1 MPSLIMNGVFHFHDN
16 EHNIFLDN
24 KLFTLSWS
32 YLSSQWWSRP
42 QRWRRLTTTG
52 RCSSFRFAFFTVM
65 TPAKTFF
72 SITIVKI
79 NMIYHHNGDHDHK
92 DDADWQLAA
101 AAAAATEMGVGRETF
116 VPAIKLLT
124 WTWSSHHLWSVAGW
138 LRLENVGKIQAQ
150 FLKLNWA
157 LISLMLLINKGSSK
171 SGERIRSVK
180 MMLVSRIQRE
190 WIQTLIRNF
199 VIFLVDCQRHKPP
212 TCSTFERSILISGPI
227 GHNLDREG

>member
-24 KLFTLSWS
+24 KLLTLSWS

-42 QRWRRLTTTG
+42 QRWRRLTTTS

-72 SITIVKI
+72 EITIVKKI
-79 NMIYHHNGDHDHK
+79 FLYHHNGDHNHK
-92 DDADWQLAA
+92 DDADWQLAAA

-124 WTWSSHHLWSVAGW
+124 WTWSSHHLWSVAASLG
-138 LRLENVGKIQAQ
+138 LENVGNIQNQ
-150 FLKLNWA
+150 FLKSNWA
-157 LISLMLLINKGSSK
+157 LVLLIIKGSSK
-171 SGERIRSVK
+171 RGERIRSVK
-180 MMLVSRIQRE
+180 MMLVSQIQRE

-212 TCSTFERSILISGPI
+212 TWSTFERSILISGPI
-227 GHNLDREG
+227 GHNLDWEG